1 MKHDMGGAAGVLGG
15 FFGAVELKS
24 RKNVTCI
31 LCLAEN
37 AIGPNAF
44 RNDGTCVTGYPDR
57 IRISL
62 FIVPKERNSKGN
74 G

>member
-24 RKNVTCI
+24 TKNITCI

-37 AIGPNAF
+37 AIGPNSF
-44 RNDGTCVTGYPDR
+44 RNDGTCVTGCRDP
-57 IRISL
+57 ICTPL
-62 FIVPKERNSKGN
+62 FILPQEKHPKGIR
-74 G
+74 